1 MNTVKKPEDVRIV
14 IAQRGWVFV
23 GIYHRAT
30 RDEVVLTKAQ
40 CVRRWGTTRGLGEI
54 AAAGPTK
61 DTVLDPHGTV
71 RLHPL
76 AVVATIQ
83 CEATKWAAWLV

>member
-1 MNTVKKPEDVRIV
+1 VKKFDVRIV

-23 GIYHRAT
+23 GYYKQGA
-30 RDEVVLTKAQ
+30 EVVLSKAQ
-40 CVRRWGTTRGLGEI
+40 CIRRWGTTRGLGEI

-76 AVVATIQ
+76 AVVATIE
-83 CEATKWAAWLV
+83 CEATKWAARLV

>member
-1 MNTVKKPEDVRIV
+1 MKKPEDVRIV

-23 GIYHRAT
+23 GYYKQGA
-30 RDEVVLTKAQ
+30 EVVLSKAQ
-40 CVRRWGTTRGLGEI
+40 CIRRWGTTRGLGEI

-76 AVVATIQ
+76 AVVATIE
-83 CEATKWAAWLV
+83 CEATKWAARLV

>member
-1 MNTVKKPEDVRIV
+1 MKKFDVRIV

-23 GIYHRAT
+23 GYYKQGA
-30 RDEVVLTKAQ
+30 EVVLSKAQ
-40 CVRRWGTTRGLGEI
+40 CIRRWGTTRGLGEI

-76 AVVATIQ
+76 AVVATIE
-83 CEATKWAAWLV
+83 CEATKWAARLV

>member
-1 MNTVKKPEDVRIV
+1 VKKPEDVRIV

-23 GIYHRAT
+23 GYYKQGA
-30 RDEVVLTKAQ
+30 EVVLSKAQ
-40 CVRRWGTTRGLGEI
+40 CIRRWGTTRGLGEI

-83 CEATKWAAWLV
+83 CEATKWAARLV

>member
-1 MNTVKKPEDVRIV
+1 MKKFDVRIV

-23 GIYHRAT
+23 GYYKQGA
-30 RDEVVLTKAQ
+30 EVVLSKAQ
-40 CVRRWGTTRGLGEI
+40 CIRRWGTTRGLGEI

-83 CEATKWAAWLV
+83 CEATKWAARLV